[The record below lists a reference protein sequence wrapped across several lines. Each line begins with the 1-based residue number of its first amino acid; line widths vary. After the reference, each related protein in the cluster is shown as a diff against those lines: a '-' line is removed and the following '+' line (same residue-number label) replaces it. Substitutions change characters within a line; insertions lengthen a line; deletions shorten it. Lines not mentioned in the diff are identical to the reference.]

1 MVLEKQ
7 NEEVKSKIHPL
18 LIPPFYLNAIYGK
31 AVNYPLSGF
40 HSVGLTVAFGRNNLP
55 Q

>member
-18 LIPPFYLNAIYGK
+18 LISLFYLNNIKGK
-31 AVNYPLSGF
+31 VVNYPLSGF
-40 HSVGLTVAFGRNNLP
+40 HSVGLIVAFGRNNLP